1 MLRIRSPTILLHNV
15 KKLYKTN
22 KKFFQKS
29 ESFKPKSTTI
39 FWLSLIF
46 HDNFLYTN
54 YCNGW
59 IRQNNSQ
66 SAENLLAKHLTMCR
80 RRRRRK
86 ILVPCDQVDDG
97 ISYNCLRLYRQ
108 HIKKRLAHTH
118 THTACSYGPRSH
130 QPNLLCKKRSKISW
144 HCPLNYWYPEVQQ
157 KITQII
163 KK

>member
-15 KKLYKTN
+15 KKLYRYKTN

-118 THTACSYGPRSH
+118 TRPVHMGLGRISRIFYAKKGRKSRDTVPWTTGILKFS
-130 QPNLLCKKRSKISW
+130 KRSPK
-144 HCPLNYWYPEVQQ
+144 
-157 KITQII
+157 
-163 KK
+163 